1 MIKEQ
6 SELLDQLYRDNYQSV
21 LRICMFYVGND
32 RQLLPMVEDC
42 VQDAF
47 VSAVLHFD
55 ELKEY
60 KNPMGW
66 IVKAALNRLNNE
78 LSKRKRRSH
87 VVSFVDEDALN
98 NIASHMDTE
107 EMLQQKLL
115 REEIG
120 LFYQN
125 LADKDKT
132 VFLDYFIK
140 KMRAKDISISEGV
153 TQESVRSRIKRI
165 RKLAREMI
173 DHTWIMKLL
182 HWLWRLSPVKKEGG
196 R

>member
-1 MIKEQ
+1 MPTKLEVWI
-6 SELLDQLYRDNYQSV
+6 SV
-21 LRICMFYVGND
+21 TF
-32 RQLLPMVEDC
+32 
-42 VQDAF
+42 
-47 VSAVLHFD
+47 
-55 ELKEY
+55 
-60 KNPMGW
+60 
-66 IVKAALNRLNNE
+66 E
-78 LSKRKRRSH
+78 LSVITS
-87 VVSFVDEDALN
+87 VWG
-98 NIASHMDTE
+98 IP
-107 EMLQQKLL
+107 KLL

>member
-1 MIKEQ
+1 M
-6 SELLDQLYRDNYQSV
+6 QLV
-21 LRICMFYVGND
+21 
-32 RQLLPMVEDC
+32 
-42 VQDAF
+42 
-47 VSAVLHFD
+47 HFD
-55 ELKEY
+55 EFKEY